1 MLERKDKLTAPRPAR
16 SRGWLPLPA
25 VLVTGVRG
33 INCRRAKKQE
43 KRKMGD
49 SGRDA
54 AHMERARAKRA
65 PFTDPRDGRLFR
77 QIRFAFTVSGGNPL
91 STTDLLKCC
100 YVIEHLW
107 GELRSWHRTNVARAA
122 RRVATPIGRA
132 TTPGRPLIWKAVPEL
147 MELRSPPGRWRY
159 RRAASRR
166 V

>member
-1 MLERKDKLTAPRPAR
+1 
-16 SRGWLPLPA
+16 
-25 VLVTGVRG
+25 
-33 INCRRAKKQE
+33 
-43 KRKMGD
+43 MGG

-91 STTDLLKCC
+91 STTDLLKYC

-147 MELRSPPGRWRY
+147 MELRSLPGRWRH

-166 V
+166 G

>member
-1 MLERKDKLTAPRPAR
+1 
-16 SRGWLPLPA
+16 
-25 VLVTGVRG
+25 
-33 INCRRAKKQE
+33 
-43 KRKMGD
+43 MGG

-91 STTDLLKCC
+91 STTDLLKYC

-166 V
+166 G